1 MGRFAL
7 HSHQPVVLGR
17 DGEHGR
23 GKQDRPPASA
33 PPAAPAH
40 LQQESASSEEQKI
53 YRIGIMD
60 PLSNKQMLFLTLED
74 LLRDP

>member
-7 HSHQPVVLGR
+7 HSHRPAVLGR
-17 DGEHGR
+17 DGEQGR

-33 PPAAPAH
+33 LPAAPAR
-40 LQQESASSEEQKI
+40 LRQESASSEEQTI